1 MPIQYA
7 TSDVHRMAN
16 REGLSAVEQQNMV
29 PDTISVAESLRGVND
44 RVKRDSVKK
53 LWAFLKNFLEGIFY
67 IR

>member
-44 RVKRDSVKK
+44 RVK
-53 LWAFLKNFLEGIFY
+53 
-67 IR
+67 

>member
-44 RVKRDSVKK
+44 RVKRSKRRQLRCGLFEQFV
-53 LWAFLKNFLEGIFY
+53 E
-67 IR
+67 